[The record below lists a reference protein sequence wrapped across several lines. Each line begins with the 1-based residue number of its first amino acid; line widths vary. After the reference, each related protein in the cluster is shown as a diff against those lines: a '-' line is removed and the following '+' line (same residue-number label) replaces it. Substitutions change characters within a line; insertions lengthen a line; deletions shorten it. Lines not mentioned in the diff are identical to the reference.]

1 MTCKKRGYS
10 EGFYM
15 EKVNFFNSELFH
27 KNAEKAFLIHKNK
40 ITEILP
46 EADIQHVGSSAIP
59 NSVTKGDIDIQV
71 RVSAEQFS
79 KAIELLSILY
89 ERNDESVKTD
99 TFRAFKED
107 TSNPPLGVQLTV
119 IDSEFDFFWKFREV
133 LLANNK
139 YRDAYDN
146 LKKEYE
152 AKSMD
157 AYREAKDIFFQRLM
171 ETPEFKDYDK

>member
-1 MTCKKRGYS
+1 
-10 EGFYM
+10 M

-27 KNAEKAFLIHKNK
+27 EHAEKTFLIHKKK
-40 ITEILP
+40 ITELLP

-59 NSVTKGDIDIQV
+59 NSLTKGDLDIQV
-71 RVSAEQFS
+71 RVRAEQFS
-79 KAIELLSILY
+79 IAVELLSTLY
-89 ERNDESVKTD
+89 ESNDGSVKTD
-99 TFRAFKED
+99 TFRAFKD
-107 TSNPPLGVQLTV
+107 DATKPPLGVQLTV
-119 IDSEFDFFWKFREV
+119 IDSEFDFFWKLREV

-139 YRDAYDN
+139 YRHAYDK

-171 ETPEFKDYDK
+171 ETSEFKKYNK